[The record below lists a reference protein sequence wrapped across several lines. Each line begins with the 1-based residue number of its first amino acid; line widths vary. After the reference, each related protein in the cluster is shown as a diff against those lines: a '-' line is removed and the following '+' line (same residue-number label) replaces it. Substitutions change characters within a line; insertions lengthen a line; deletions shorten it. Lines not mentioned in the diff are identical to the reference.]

1 MLEKRK
7 NMWDKLG
14 DLLTAGVLGMIILGV
29 ASWLVLRTFY
39 KNKIEKAD
47 LKGKK
52 WYLKYDKVASICVNM
67 ILCSVYIGLFGE
79 MLLSHRAKDT
89 DLATIIMVIYTVV
102 PYGVYCAFVT
112 GYRRLAF
119 LGMVIV
125 DILVCYFGFVL
136 LSWV

>member
-1 MLEKRK
+1 
-7 NMWDKLG
+7 
-14 DLLTAGVLGMIILGV
+14 
-29 ASWLVLRTFY
+29 
-39 KNKIEKAD
+39 
-47 LKGKK
+47 
-52 WYLKYDKVASICVNM
+52 
-67 ILCSVYIGLFGE
+67 

-119 LGMVIV
+119 LGMAIV